1 MYTKTFRLTTV
12 LNGGTALKIDLNI
25 ENVDYIWVDISNSFM
40 YSYSTGY
47 TIPIVSSMY
56 FNNTGTGNNWSC
68 AAYKSQLQLYSDSGW
83 NENWEKVVTVRYTK
97 TTD

>member
-1 MYTKTFRLTTV
+1 
-12 LNGGTALKIDLNI
+12 
-25 ENVDYIWVDISNSFM
+25 M
-40 YSYSTGY
+40 YSYNTGY

-68 AAYKSQLQLYSDSGW
+68 GSYKSQLQLYADSGW